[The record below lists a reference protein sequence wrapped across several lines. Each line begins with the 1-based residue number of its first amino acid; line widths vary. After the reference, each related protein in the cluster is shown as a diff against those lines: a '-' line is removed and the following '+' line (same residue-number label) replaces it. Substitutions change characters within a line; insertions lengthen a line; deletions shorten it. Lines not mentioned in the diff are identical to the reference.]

1 LRVVA
6 IIQARL
12 GSTRLPGKVLIDLD
26 GTAVLGHVISRTQRI
41 VDVDEVA
48 VATTSASKD
57 DGVAEY
63 AADHGV
69 TVFRGDELDV
79 LNRYRDCAR
88 EMQADVVVRIT
99 ADCPLIDPELSS
111 RVVGRYLE
119 GDLDYVSNYK
129 PPTFPDGLDTEVFS
143 FAAID
148 EAQKNA
154 ERASER
160 EHVTPYIWQHPEN
173 FRLANITQ
181 KVDHSGLCWTLDSPQ
196 DLEMMQALAA
206 HLEMRLVD
214 ARYRDLMKVIRDH
227 PEVAAINGEWVRNDK
242 MESMFWDEG
251 FYKPRE

>member
-1 LRVVA
+1 
-6 IIQARL
+6 
-12 GSTRLPGKVLIDLD
+12 VLIELD
-26 GTAVLGHVISRTQRI
+26 GMAVLGHVIDRAKRI
-41 VDVDEVA
+41 TGVDEVV
-48 VATTSASKD
+48 VATTMASED

-63 AADHGV
+63 ADGHGA

-79 LNRYRDCAR
+79 LNRYGDCAR
-88 EMQADVVVRIT
+88 EMEADAVVRIT
-99 ADCPLIDPELSS
+99 ADCPLIDPELSG
-111 RVVGRYLE
+111 RVVARYLE
-119 GDLDYVSNYK
+119 GDIDYASNYK

-143 FAAID
+143 FTAID
-148 EAQKNA
+148 EAQKKA
-154 ERASER
+154 VRPSER

-173 FRLANITQ
+173 FRLVNITQ
-181 KVDHSGLCWTLDSPQ
+181 ESDHSDLCWTLDSPQ

-214 ARYRDLMKVIRDH
+214 ASYRDLMKVIRDH